1 MVGFTYEEL
10 LFMGRFDILT
20 PFYFRIIL
28 LLPILFIYP
37 SSFSFGQST
46 TSNRCATTS
55 LLSAFQT
62 TGGLKLSSNLSNGFR
77 LTRPSIPGEAGR
89 TGGFGHTYLT
99 PPTFYNSPGGHFKIW
114 YVTTGSDRPGAGRTD
129 PVDAN
134 NSGVPDWVE
143 QCADFFDQSWR
154 TVVDTLGYRGPPVDF
169 QFHAQYVSGNLDD
182 GGDNRYD
189 VYVLDIGAGIAGY
202 TAPETVTSGRQ
213 LPSYIVVD
221 NDFVGVKN
229 TLAEAIDLLRATAAH
244 ELFHAVQFG
253 YDANE
258 DIYWFEQTAVW
269 MEEQVFD
276 AVNDYVT
283 YLSGFSGF
291 LTQPW
296 VSLDVS
302 NGQHEF
308 SGTLWPQFLSEQF
321 SPTLIRTIWERAE
334 TVQSLDAMEQSL
346 VNVGSNLKTAFQ
358 EFTTWNAFTNVRANP
373 TLAYEEGATFPL
385 IVPTDTTAIYP
396 FTGPNTSASRL
407 PSYLGANYIIFT
419 PDATLPGGLHIDFTG
434 LTGEWGVSIVA
445 TSITGP
451 DTIITVPVVSQK
463 GIADIFDWG
472 NYDAII
478 LVAASLNRSGS
489 NFNYQ
494 YTVSY
499 DSTLS
504 NPNQITRP
512 SLASFP
518 NPFSLTSS
526 TFSTIKYE
534 IPRGGRVVLTLYNI
548 LGQEIRT
555 LLDVSRP
562 GGTFT
567 TSWDGT
573 DQSGQR
579 VASGVYFYRMVVN
592 STSGSQT
599 GASGKLIFLK

>member
-1 MVGFTYEEL
+1 
-10 LFMGRFDILT
+10 
-20 PFYFRIIL
+20 
-28 LLPILFIYP
+28 
-37 SSFSFGQST
+37 
-46 TSNRCATTS
+46 
-55 LLSAFQT
+55 
-62 TGGLKLSSNLSNGFR
+62 
-77 LTRPSIPGEAGR
+77 
-89 TGGFGHTYLT
+89 
-99 PPTFYNSPGGHFKIW
+99 
-114 YVTTGSDRPGAGRTD
+114 
-129 PVDAN
+129 
-134 NSGVPDWVE
+134 
-143 QCADFFDQSWR
+143 
-154 TVVDTLGYRGPPVDF
+154 
-169 QFHAQYVSGNLDD
+169 
-182 GGDNRYD
+182 
-189 VYVLDIGAGIAGY
+189 
-202 TAPETVTSGRQ
+202 
-213 LPSYIVVD
+213 
-221 NDFVGVKN
+221 
-229 TLAEAIDLLRATAAH
+229 
-244 ELFHAVQFG
+244 
-253 YDANE
+253 
-258 DIYWFEQTAVW
+258 
-269 MEEQVFD
+269 
-276 AVNDYVT
+276 
-283 YLSGFSGF
+283 
-291 LTQPW
+291 
-296 VSLDVS
+296 
-302 NGQHEF
+302 
-308 SGTLWPQFLSEQF
+308 
-321 SPTLIRTIWERAE
+321 
-334 TVQSLDAMEQSL
+334 
-346 VNVGSNLKTAFQ
+346 
-358 EFTTWNAFTNVRANP
+358 
-373 TLAYEEGATFPL
+373 
-385 IVPTDTTAIYP
+385 
-396 FTGPNTSASRL
+396 
-407 PSYLGANYIIFT
+407 
-419 PDATLPGGLHIDFTG
+419 
-434 LTGEWGVSIVA
+434 VA